1 MQTLDDVQWVG
12 WTPKEVATLVF
23 AIRQGEVLL
32 IRKLRGL
39 GAGKINGPGGRLEP
53 GELLLDCA
61 VREVQEELRVTP
73 TGLEYG
79 GDIRFQF
86 VDGYSLHVHCYRAA
100 DIMGEPMAT
109 EEAIPLWTALDA
121 IPYDDMWDDDRI
133 WLPQLIAKQPFSG
146 RFLFEGDRLLDY
158 SLDTGTTCEAS
169 QCPRGAS

>member
-1 MQTLDDVQWVG
+1 MQALDDVNWGGWV
-12 WTPKEVATLVF
+12 PREVATLVF
-23 AIRQGEVLL
+23 VIRQGEILL

-53 GELLLDCA
+53 GESLLDCA

-79 GDIRFQF
+79 GEICFQF

-100 DIMGEPMAT
+100 DIVGQPQAT
-109 EEAIPLWTALDA
+109 DEAIPLWSELED

-146 RFLFEGDRLLDY
+146 QFLFEGDRLLDY
-158 SLDTGTTCEAS
+158 ALEVHQFDEAT
-169 QCPRGAS
+169 AAE